1 MPKKPKSPKALYG
14 LLILL
19 FVVSAVVISVY
30 LANEFSYQHVQS
42 EADPIPE
49 LEDVDVP
56 TPTSLPIPTQ
66 APAITDDY
74 EPAPTEPTPEPG
86 PTLPPRIMRQE
97 FIDLRAFYNNDD
109 IVGRVWIEN
118 TTVDYTVAQHAYDNN
133 FYLDHNLRRREYGPG
148 SIFLDYKV
156 DLHAGTD
163 QNMVLYGHNM
173 ARNHKF
179 HMVRRFLIEDFFH
192 DTRHINFS
200 TIYADY
206 VFEVF
211 SVYITN
217 WRNWPYIEPN
227 YDDWDYWISQF
238 AARSRFD
245 PGFTVS
251 GEDRI
256 LTLSTCDSS
265 YIDNR
270 IVVHAVLRSVSF
282 PHLDIDGPEAAG

>member
-1 MPKKPKSPKALYG
+1 MPEKPKRPKALYG

-19 FVVSAVVISVY
+19 FIVSAVIISVY

-42 EADPIPE
+42 EADPLPE
-49 LEDVDVP
+49 LVVAHVP
-56 TPTSLPIPTQ
+56 TPLPIPTLT
-66 APAITDDY
+66 PAITNDY
-74 EPAPTEPTPEPG
+74 ELPPVEPTPGPG
-86 PTLPPRIMRQE
+86 PTMPPRVMRQE
-97 FIDLRAFYNNDD
+97 FLDLRAFYNNDD

-118 TTVDYTVAQHAYDNN
+118 TTIDYTVAQHDYDNN
-133 FYLDHNLRRREYGPG
+133 FYLDHDLRRREYGPG
-148 SIFLDYKV
+148 SIFLDYQV

-163 QNMVLYGHNM
+163 QNMVLFGHNM
-173 ARNHKF
+173 GRNHKF
-179 HMVRRFLIEDFFH
+179 HMVRHFLNEDFFR
-192 DTRHINFS
+192 DTRYINFS
-200 TIYADY
+200 TVYADY

-217 WRNWPYIEPN
+217 WRDWPYIWPN
-227 YDDWDYWISQF
+227 YYDWDHWISQF
-238 AARSRFD
+238 ATRSRFD

-282 PHLDIDGPEAAG
+282 PHLELDAAG